1 MESTVYMS
9 EEEVQ
14 HELHEEENK
23 KPKARR
29 KKEISVSIKKYVPT
43 SKKVE
48 PKRLPAKQPNTKAVL
63 DYLKKYTECEELKE
77 AFIKLENIVKEKIF
91 YIDQIDAA
99 LYHLQ
104 EPATKTNVKVTPTM
118 LEIYFGDEKR
128 QLEGILRRKK
138 KNESKNYKPNKYVGR
153 PRLIKDEKVMT
164 ELQHNIEINPMDF
177 KDVSTYLYIKG
188 YNFTRK
194 QLYGIGRMMN
204 DVIVEKAEVIEEDR
218 YKVSIESLEE
228 YLNDMENFFKINKI
242 PSSFVY
248 NIDEVGFDLFVDQ
261 QKTLKF
267 KSETCKRKSYTPAP
281 RNTSRITMLGC
292 ISLDCNQIDKLLLIT
307 PRTTIAMQTTALL
320 SSRAIIKTQENGFL
334 TKDLFIEWFK
344 EFVIYNNMKKK
355 RRGYSGYTVI
365 VMDNFQGHIDD
376 EIKKIASA
384 NKIVFKMLPAHSSH
398 LSQPLD
404 LEIFSVLKKELNANN
419 KVQCV
424 LEEIQFGEDVNETE
438 REQHLSSARTRVL
451 YTIGLKSKI
460 SDEERMELIIDC
472 WDKATHFKNV
482 KSSFR
487 QAGFIEQCAFMMDEQ
502 IKKYIINNKKGDIAK
517 SEMTQNI
524 VSFNRDYA
532 GRILSYMDKQYKT
545 PLTLVGKQD
554 EDIKVHL
561 ETEKQRENRL
571 EISRKVRDLKTTLG
585 IERKKVQTRKQE
597 KKPKK

>member
-1 MESTVYMS
+1 M
-9 EEEVQ
+9 
-14 HELHEEENK
+14 
-23 KPKARR
+23 
-29 KKEISVSIKKYVPT
+29 
-43 SKKVE
+43 
-48 PKRLPAKQPNTKAVL
+48 
-63 DYLKKYTECEELKE
+63 
-77 AFIKLENIVKEKIF
+77 
-91 YIDQIDAA
+91 
-99 LYHLQ
+99 
-104 EPATKTNVKVTPTM
+104 
-118 LEIYFGDEKR
+118 
-128 QLEGILRRKK
+128 
-138 KNESKNYKPNKYVGR
+138 
-153 PRLIKDEKVMT
+153 
-164 ELQHNIEINPMDF
+164 
-177 KDVSTYLYIKG
+177 
-188 YNFTRK
+188 
-194 QLYGIGRMMN
+194 
-204 DVIVEKAEVIEEDR
+204 
-218 YKVSIESLEE
+218 
-228 YLNDMENFFKINKI
+228 
-242 PSSFVY
+242 
-248 NIDEVGFDLFVDQ
+248 
-261 QKTLKF
+261 
-267 KSETCKRKSYTPAP
+267 
-281 RNTSRITMLGC
+281 
-292 ISLDCNQIDKLLLIT
+292 
-307 PRTTIAMQTTALL
+307 
-320 SSRAIIKTQENGFL
+320 
-334 TKDLFIEWFK
+334 
-344 EFVIYNNMKKK
+344 K

-384 NKIVFKMLPAHSSH
+384 NKIVFKILPAHSSH

-502 IKKYIINNKKGDIAK
+502 IKKYIINNKKGDIAE

-597 KKPKK
+597 KNLSKKLRKM